1 MKDAGSMATEVFNT
15 LYELDADG
23 VIIRTVNFD
32 VGTEFD
38 TPLSVGD
45 TFDIPDWSVTFVYG
59 GTNENGD
66 IVGSLE
72 GTNYLFTDSEYGD
85 GGAYPEITATDFVCF
100 LAGTLIATERG
111 EVPVETLRAGDLV
124 LARHGGQVS
133 LKPLVWVGSMQAR
146 AASGAHGVPIIIET
160 DALGQGMPVRDL
172 RVSPEH
178 ALLVDDV
185 LIPAHLLVNG
195 ETIRPDPTLRRVTYH
210 HLELERHG
218 LLLSD
223 GAWSESYREAGNRHL
238 FDNANLTVMAH
249 AALSPREHTGV
260 ACLPILRDG
269 PRLAGIH
276 RRLAAMSRR
285 RQVA

>member
-1 MKDAGSMATEVFNT
+1 MATEVFNA
-15 LYELDADG
+15 LYELDSSG
-23 VIIRTVNFD
+23 EIVRTVNFD
-32 VGTEFD
+32 VGTEFG
-38 TPLSVGD
+38 TPLSVGQ
-45 TFDIPDWSVTFVYG
+45 TFSIPAWSVTFTYV

-66 IVGSLE
+66 IVGTLD
-72 GTNYLFTDSEYGD
+72 GTNYLFTDTSYGE

-133 LKPLVWVGSMQAR
+133 FKPLVWVGRMEAV
-146 AASGAHGVPIIIET
+146 AAPGAHGVPIIIEAG
-160 DALGQGMPVRDL
+160 ALAQGMPVRDL

-178 ALLVDDV
+178 ALLVEDV

-195 ETIRPDPTLRRVTYH
+195 ETIRPDPTRRRVTYY

-238 FDNANLTVMAH
+238 FDNAGLTVMAS
-249 AALSPREHTGV
+249 AAPSPPEHVGV

-276 RRLAAMSRR
+276 RRLAALSQSRE
-285 RQVA
+285 AA

>member
-1 MKDAGSMATEVFNT
+1 MATEVFNV
-15 LYELDADG
+15 LYELDSNG
-23 VIIRTVNFD
+23 EIIRTVNFD
-32 VGTEFD
+32 VGTAFD
-38 TPLSVGD
+38 TPLSVGE
-45 TFDIPDWSVTFVYG
+45 TFTIPDWSVTFTYV

-66 IVGSLE
+66 IVGTLD
-72 GTNYLFTDSEYGD
+72 GTNYLFTDTSYGD
-85 GGAYPEITATDFVCF
+85 GGAYPEITGTDFVCF
-100 LAGTLIATERG
+100 LAGTLIATEYG

-133 LKPLVWVGSMQAR
+133 FKPLVWVGRMEAG
-146 AASGAHGVPIIIET
+146 AASGASGAPIIIEAG
-160 DALGQGMPVRDL
+160 ALGQGMPVRDL
-172 RVSPEH
+172 GVSPEH
-178 ALLVDDV
+178 ALLVDGV

-195 ETIRPDPTLRRVTYH
+195 ETIRREPTRRRVTYY

-238 FDNANLTVMAH
+238 FDNAGVTVMASG
-249 AALSPREHTGV
+249 ALSPPGQAGV

-276 RRLAAMSRR
+276 RRLAALSQR
-285 RQVA
+285 RQAA

>member
-1 MKDAGSMATEVFNT
+1 MATEVFNT
-15 LYELDADG
+15 LYELDSNG
-23 VIIRTVNFD
+23 EIIRTVNYD
-32 VGTEFD
+32 VGTAFD
-38 TPLSVGD
+38 TPMSVGE
-45 TFDIPDWSVTFVYG
+45 TFTIPDWSVTFTYV

-72 GTNYLFTDSEYGD
+72 GTDYLFTDSSYGD
-85 GGAYPEITATDFVCF
+85 GGTYPEITATDFVCF
-100 LAGTLIATERG
+100 LAGTLIAAERG
-111 EVPVETLRAGDLV
+111 EVRVETLRAGDLV

-133 LKPLVWVGSMQAR
+133 LKPLVWVGRMEVS
-146 AASGAHGVPIIIET
+146 AASGVPGVPIIIEA
-160 DALGQGMPVRDL
+160 DALGQGMPVRAL

-195 ETIRPDPTLRRVTYH
+195 ETIRPDPARRRVTYY

-223 GAWSESYREAGNRHL
+223 GAWSESYRESGNRHL
-238 FDNANLTVMAH
+238 FDNAGLTVMAR
-249 AALSPREHTGV
+249 AAPPPEQAGV

-269 PRLAGIH
+269 PRLARIH
-276 RRLAAMSRR
+276 GRLAALSRP
-285 RQVA
+285 RQAA

>member
-1 MKDAGSMATEVFNT
+1 MATEVFNT
-15 LYELDADG
+15 LYELDSSG
-23 VIIRTVNFD
+23 EIIRTVNYD

-38 TPLSVGD
+38 TPLSVGG
-45 TFDIPDWSVTFVYG
+45 TFSIPEWSVSFTYV

-66 IVGSLE
+66 IVGTLA
-72 GTNYLFTDSEYGD
+72 GTNYLFTDSSYGE
-85 GGAYPEITATDFVCF
+85 GGTYPEITATDFVCF

-124 LARHGGQVS
+124 LARHGAQVS
-133 LKPLVWVGSMQAR
+133 FKPLVWVGRMEAS
-146 AASGAHGVPIIIET
+146 AAPGAHGVPIIIEA

-195 ETIRPDPTLRRVTYH
+195 ETIRPDPTRRRVTYY

-238 FDNANLTVMAH
+238 FDNAGLTVMPTAIP
-249 AALSPREHTGV
+249 SPPKQSGV

-269 PRLAGIH
+269 PRLASIH
-276 RRLAAMSRR
+276 RRLAALSRP
-285 RQVA
+285 RQAA